1 MTEIRDHITKIELDQ
16 GPNDKKMLEPGT
28 IAPLMQSLS
37 CILLS
42 RSPFEYSRLT
52 TWSSSESLSKLCFPI
67 YLAHFLCKYK
77 IIICF
82 ITIQINFIRH
92 LIFKLFVKIVHFRF
106 LQLNKKKKTDFLVV
120 FAFTPPSLNTIS

>member
-1 MTEIRDHITKIELDQ
+1 MTEIRDNVTKIELDQ

-52 TWSSSESLSKLCFPI
+52 MWSSSESLSKLCFPI
-67 YLAHFLCKYK
+67 YLAHFLCKYE
-77 IIICF
+77 IIICC
-82 ITIQINFIRH
+82 ITIQINFIHH
-92 LIFKLFVKIVHFRF
+92 LIFKLFVKIVILCILF
-106 LQLNKKKKTDFLVV
+106 LLLMFYGRSETVN
-120 FAFTPPSLNTIS
+120 

>member
-1 MTEIRDHITKIELDQ
+1 MTEIRDHVTKIGLDQ
-16 GPNDKKMLEPGT
+16 RPNGKKMLEPGT

-52 TWSSSESLSKLCFPI
+52 MWSSSESLSKLCFPI
-67 YLAHFLCKYK
+67 YLAHFLCNYE

-82 ITIQINFIRH
+82 ITIQINFIHH
-92 LIFKLFVKIVHFRF
+92 LVCVCVCRVCVCVCMCLCVCTCVC
-106 LQLNKKKKTDFLVV
+106 VCV
-120 FAFTPPSLNTIS
+120 CVYV